1 LKRTLAKI
9 SVKELAAL
17 VGGKLK
23 EHHIDAVLTGGAAVT
38 IYSEN
43 RYLSTDLDFV
53 TRAAEYQ
60 GKAIKAA
67 MGELGFQLKT
77 EGFFEHPACP
87 FIVEFIPP
95 PLAVGQEPVKTVR
108 TIKTKS
114 GSFRILSPTDCVK
127 DRLAAYYHWNDPQSL
142 EQAIMVAK
150 RRKVD
155 LQEIRR
161 WSKNEGH
168 LAKYLDFLRGLK

>member
-1 LKRTLAKI
+1 MKRSLAKI

-23 EHHIDAVLTGGAAVT
+23 EHDIDAVLTGGAAVT

-53 TRAAEYQ
+53 TLAAEYQ
-60 GKAIKAA
+60 GKTVKAA
-67 MGELGFQLKT
+67 MAELGFKLKT
-77 EGFFEHPACP
+77 EGFFEHPDCP

-95 PLAVGQEPVKTVR
+95 PLAVGQEPVKAIR
-108 TIKTKS
+108 TIRAKH
-114 GSFRILSPTDCVK
+114 GSFRILSPTDCIK
-127 DRLAAYYHWNDPQSL
+127 DRLAAYYHWHDPQSL

-150 RRKVD
+150 RRRID
-155 LQEIRR
+155 LKEIKR
-161 WSKNEGH
+161 WSKNEGQ
-168 LAKYLDFLRGLK
+168 LAKYPDFLKRLK